1 MAETEGELRSGG
13 AGQAWHALL
22 PWAER
27 LALPLVLA
35 LALVLRLYG
44 IDWDGGGLYHPDER
58 AILTH
63 TYDLGL
69 PALSN
74 LGVLFNADESPLNPR
89 WFPYG
94 TLPIYALKA
103 LQLAISPLTNLDIV
117 ELSRVGR
124 VLSALADTATVAV
137 VYKLGLLLFNRRV
150 GLLAAGL
157 VAMAVLHIQLSHFF
171 AAETFQTLFTTTSL
185 YFMVQVVR
193 RGRLRDSLWAGLFVG
208 LAMATKVSS
217 APILLPLALAHVFAA
232 WRQAPVFAVPF
243 DVPAA
248 WWRQAIALASA
259 FGLAAAAFIVTEPY
273 ALLDSGR
280 YIAAIMEQSEVV
292 RRIRDYPYTRQYVD
306 TIPVVYQ
313 AWHLT
318 LFGLGPLLGLV
329 ALGGLVW
336 AGVKVLWRGGAELT
350 LLLAFLVPLLVIT
363 ASLEVKFLRYL
374 LPATP
379 LAVLLGAAM
388 LFGGVDWVRRA
399 CAVAREVGHSGHRR
413 SRRGDGPLC
422 DELRGDVRRAAP
434 RERGCGVAQGQRA
447 GGCGDAQ
454 GALGRGAARTRG
466 LPAPR
471 AAHVQRGHTR
481 EGCAGRDRPGGGGLP
496 PLLQQPPLRHD
507 PATA

>member
-74 LGVLFNADESPLNPR
+74 LGILFNADESPLNPR

-103 LQLAISPLTNLDIV
+103 LQVAISPLTNLDIV

-193 RGRLRDSLWAGLFVG
+193 RGRLRDSLWAGVFVG

-280 YIAAIMEQSEVV
+280 YIAAVMEQSEVV

-350 LLLAFLVPLLVIT
+350 LLLAFLVPLLVVT

-388 LFGGVDWVRRA
+388 LFGGVDWVRERA
-399 CAVAREVGHSGHRR
+399 PVAREVGHRRHRR
-413 SRRGDGPLC
+413 SRRGDGPLRN
-422 DELRGDVRRAAP
+422 ELRRDVRRAAP
-434 RERGCGVAQGQRA
+434 RERGCGRGSRPTRRRA
-447 GGCGDAQ
+447 
-454 GALGRGAARTRG
+454 R
-466 LPAPR
+466 
-471 AAHVQRGHTR
+471 
-481 EGCAGRDRPGGGGLP
+481 
-496 PLLQQPPLRHD
+496 
-507 PATA
+507 